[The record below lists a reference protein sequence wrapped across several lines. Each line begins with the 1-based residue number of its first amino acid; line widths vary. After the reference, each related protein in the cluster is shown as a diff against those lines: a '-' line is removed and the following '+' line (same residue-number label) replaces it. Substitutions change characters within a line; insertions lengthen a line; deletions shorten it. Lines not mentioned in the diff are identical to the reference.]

1 MDNELA
7 SCFKWLA
14 SSTAFVFESVLDGV
28 TSFSYINMFF
38 VFLYIVKLYLR
49 FIIFY
54 LLIKLSFY
62 NFYKHTSTQ

>member
-38 VFLYIVKLYLR
+38 CFFIYSKTLFEIYHFL
-49 FIIFY
+49 FINKVIF
-54 LLIKLSFY
+54 LLFL
-62 NFYKHTSTQ
+62 

>member
-38 VFLYIVKLYLR
+38 VFYI
-49 FIIFY
+49 
-54 LLIKLSFY
+54 
-62 NFYKHTSTQ
+62 